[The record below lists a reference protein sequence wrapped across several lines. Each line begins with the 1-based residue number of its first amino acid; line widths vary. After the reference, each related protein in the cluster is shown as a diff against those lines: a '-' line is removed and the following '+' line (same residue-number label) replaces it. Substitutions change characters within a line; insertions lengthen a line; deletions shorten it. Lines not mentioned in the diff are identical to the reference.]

1 MVVGDKIEV
10 LVFKFQFFFC
20 KLFQD
25 EVLNIYTVL
34 LLINNKWVD
43 LQVHKELLLV
53 VSQQFFVTRSN
64 RITVII

>member
-10 LVFKFQFFFC
+10 LAFQFFFC

-64 RITVII
+64 HITVIM